1 MNDSVIIQTE
11 NLNIYQRGSVVLSD
25 VNIKISRGEYLY
37 LIGKTGAGKS
47 SLLRTLYANLP
58 VKKGKVY
65 VAGYDVEEV
74 TSKEIPFLRR
84 KIGMIFQDFQLISD
98 LNIYNNLK
106 FVLRATDWKDK
117 NAIEK
122 KIDEVL
128 DKVSLKDKK
137 FKMPY
142 GLSGGEQ
149 QRVAIARAL
158 LNDPDIILADEPT
171 GNLDPDTSEEI
182 IKQLI
187 EISKNGKAVLIATHD
202 FYGIR
207 KYPSRFLVCKDGK
220 IFQEEL

>member
-11 NLNIYQRGSVVLSD
+11 NLDVYQRGNSVLSD

-47 SLLRTLYANLP
+47 SLLRTLYADLP
-58 VKKGKVY
+58 VKEGKVY
-65 VAGYDVEEV
+65 VAGYDVNGIE
-74 TSKEIPFLRR
+74 SKDIPFLRR

-98 LNIYNNLK
+98 LNIHDNLK
-106 FVLRATDWKDK
+106 FVLRATDWKNK
-117 NAIEK
+117 NEIEN

-128 DKVSLKDKK
+128 DRVSLKEKK
-137 FKMPY
+137 LKMPY
-142 GLSGGEQ
+142 QLSGGEQ

-182 IKQLI
+182 IKELI

-207 KYPSRFLVCKDGK
+207 KYPSRFLVCKDEK